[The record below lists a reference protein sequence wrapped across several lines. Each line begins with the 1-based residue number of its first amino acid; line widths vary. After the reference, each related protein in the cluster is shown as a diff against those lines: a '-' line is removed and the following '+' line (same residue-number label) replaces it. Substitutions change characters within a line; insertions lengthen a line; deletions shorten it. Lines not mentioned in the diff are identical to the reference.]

1 MATVYFKRQPHPQVF
16 HLTHILYQV
25 KQVRVKLEKDETIL
39 KIKEVATHLIFTKEK
54 KKRVKMS
61 IEANTAMNCLSQ
73 DMLQKNRPP
82 LIA

>member
-1 MATVYFKRQPHPQVF
+1 MATVYFKRQPHPQVL

-61 IEANTAMNCLSQ
+61 IEANAAMNCLSQ
-73 DMLQKNRPP
+73 DMLQKKG
-82 LIA
+82 LL